1 MTTYKEAGVDIE
13 KADAFVKDIA
23 STIKRTW
30 SPEVKSELGD
40 FAALYSLLG
49 YEMKHPVL
57 VSSTDGVG
65 TKLKIAI
72 AMDVHNTV
80 GIDLVAMCVNDILV
94 KGARPLFFL
103 DYLACGELDP
113 RVGGEILEGIARGC
127 EEAECSLVG
136 GETAE
141 MPGMYAPGDYD
152 LAGFVVGI
160 VEDEATVDGTDISSG
175 DVVIGVASSGLH
187 SNGFSLVRKIVK
199 EAPSL
204 EYDTYLPE
212 FQAKLGEVLLIPTRI
227 YAKTV
232 KSLLRDFDIKGMAHI
247 TGGGIVGNCVRILP
261 SGTTMRVKRDGWEWP
276 PVFDFIQKLG
286 KLTSEEMYRTFNC
299 GIGFVLVV
307 SPEIEEEVLLRL
319 KGLGE
324 TAFVIGDGQILT
336 FFGTAFWFCVPS
348 YQLRHHCV
356 RLC

>member
-1 MTTYKEAGVDIE
+1 MVTYKEAGVDIA
-13 KADAFVKDIA
+13 KVDAFVKGIT
-23 STIKRTW
+23 SRIKQTW

-72 AMDVHNTV
+72 ALGTHETV

-113 RVGGEILEGIARGC
+113 TVAREIVEGIAKGC

-160 VEDEATVDGTDISSG
+160 VDDEETVDGTDISSG
-175 DVVIGVASSGLH
+175 DAVIGVASSGLH
-187 SNGFSLVRKIVK
+187 SNGFSLVRKLI
-199 EAPSL
+199 
-204 EYDTYLPE
+204 DTNPDLNYETVVPE
-212 FQAKLGEVLLIPTRI
+212 LGGPLGTVLLTPTRI

-247 TGGGIVGNCVRILP
+247 TGGGLPGNCVRILP
-261 SGTTMRVKRDGWEWP
+261 GSTAMGIQRDAWEFP
-276 PVFDFIQKLG
+276 PVFKLIQRLG
-286 KLTSEEMYRTFNC
+286 GLSDEEMLRTFNC
-299 GIGFVLVV
+299 GIGLVLVV
-307 SPEIEEEVLLRL
+307 SPENVDEVLLRL

-324 TAFVIGDGQILT
+324 TGFTIGEIVQRDGKEET
-336 FFGTAFWFCVPS
+336 FFWM
-348 YQLRHHCV
+348 
-356 RLC
+356 